1 MDCSFCD
8 LCSTYF
14 GEVGWEGDPIT
25 SKEVCK
31 LCYYDKCIKAKMEFD
46 KIQEKYYNLHFKN
59 LIRKYRIGKITN
71 K

>member
-31 LCYYDKCIKAKMEFD
+31 LCYYDKCIKAKM
-46 KIQEKYYNLHFKN
+46 
-59 LIRKYRIGKITN
+59 
-71 K
+71 